1 MNSLFID
8 TRFPKRIRHEYA
20 TQQSWNHP
28 LSHRDPVEMMAERGV
43 AAAQA
48 FFRKALGSTHPR
60 VSRKVTLNGYV
71 PSRRTMAAAPR
82 ALVLA
87 QRKGPGEQVVE
98 QSHRARPP
106 RDQATLRVDRWI
118 RIGPPHS
125 QGTIFVRPWPSAPWL
140 VAQGGMGDRTCMRER
155 EARNS
160 KDIQQDRNIPRCT
173 RAKASSLQI
182 MAAGRG
188 GHRKFRAA
196 AASLSGRPRVP
207 I

>member
-1 MNSLFID
+1 MS
-8 TRFPKRIRHEYA
+8 
-20 TQQSWNHP
+20 TQRNNPGTTP

-60 VSRKVTLNGYV
+60 VSRKVTLNGHV

-82 ALVLA
+82 ALLLA

-98 QSHRARPP
+98 QPHRARPP

-155 EARNS
+155 GS
-160 KDIQQDRNIPRCT
+160 KLKRHSAGPKYPPMHQSQSFV
-173 RAKASSLQI
+173 ASNHG
-182 MAAGRG
+182 GR
-188 GHRKFRAA
+188 
-196 AASLSGRPRVP
+196 
-207 I
+207 